1 MTPGSEWQ
9 PPTGRSIHWK
19 SGRFKTNEYVHARP
33 DAAHQ
38 RINHYPKTSPICV
51 KDQLV
56 RLLRRLR
63 TTYGRAGELEVPGS
77 SPGDVT

>member
-1 MTPGSEWQ
+1 
-9 PPTGRSIHWK
+9 
-19 SGRFKTNEYVHARP
+19 VHARP